1 MSDLNTAQ
9 EEQAQEDAYDSLLI
23 GDLRKFAKMLGI
35 TAQRD
40 WAKEDFVQAIKDK
53 QARSGFE
60 IALDA
65 NAPKPGYSRLTI
77 HRDPTPG
84 HKNNPIHLGI
94 NGRII
99 AVPRGLEVDVETPYI
114 EVLKNAI
121 TVKTEQTG
129 DADAKNPAGSYTEVP
144 GTSYPYSVTA
154 STPGKAFNNP
164 FDGRAAQAE
173 RKAAF
178 HKAFGRWPTD
188 GELKEAM
195 RQKIIKEL
203 Q

>member
-1 MSDLNTAQ
+1 MTDLNVAQ
-9 EEQAQEDAYDSLLI
+9 DEQSQEDAYDSLLI

-35 TAQRD
+35 QAKRD
-40 WAKEDFVQAIKDK
+40 WTKDDFIAAIKSK
-53 QARSGFE
+53 QANAGFSL
-60 IALDA
+60 ALDA
-65 NAPKPGYSRLTI
+65 NAPKPGHSRLTI

-84 HKNNPIHLGI
+84 HKNNPIHLGV

-99 AVPRGLEVDVETPYI
+99 AVPRGVEVDVETAYI

-121 TVKTEQTG
+121 TVKTEQDG
-129 DADAKNPAGSYTEVP
+129 DASFANPAGTYKEVP
-144 GTSYPYSVTA
+144 NVSYPYSVSA
-154 STPGKAFNNP
+154 STPGNGFNNP
-164 FDGRAAQAE
+164 FDGRQAQAE

-195 RQKIIKEL
+195 RQKIINEL
-203 Q
+203 K